1 MNHQPNHQPNH
12 HSNNYNDL
20 EIRENAK
27 SIGGFFNYVF
37 DFSPAN
43 KSQIM
48 NMMQYSIL
56 SVIPVLCTLRAIK
69 HFIPEDNDVKSTIE
83 ITVETVLQIS
93 FIMISIWFTHRIIQ
107 YIPTYSGVE
116 YSKFNEVGFVI
127 PFILILA
134 TLQTKLGA
142 KLNILIDRAVSII
155 PGYNDTQINMGRT
168 NNGGGGNQ
176 GGISSVGGGNGIM
189 PSNVR
194 ISQPISGGIHQ
205 PSQSDYLDHSQIL
218 PSNPLLSLAAMPN
231 NNPSYNNS
239 NNNTPVQNNGPMQME
254 PMAANDGGWGS
265 SPW

>member
-1 MNHQPNHQPNH
+1 MNHHP
-12 HSNNYNDL
+12 NNYNDL
-20 EIRENAK
+20 EIRENVK

-43 KSQIM
+43 KSQVM

-69 HFIPEDNDVKSTIE
+69 HFIPEDNDTKSTIE

-155 PGYNDTQINMGRT
+155 PGYNDTQINMGR
-168 NNGGGGNQ
+168 NSNGIN
-176 GGISSVGGGNGIM
+176 SNVGGGSSGIM
-189 PSNVR
+189 PNNVR

-205 PSQSDYLDHSQIL
+205 PSQADYLDHSQIL

-239 NNNTPVQNNGPMQME
+239 STSNPTQNNIPVQNSGPMMME